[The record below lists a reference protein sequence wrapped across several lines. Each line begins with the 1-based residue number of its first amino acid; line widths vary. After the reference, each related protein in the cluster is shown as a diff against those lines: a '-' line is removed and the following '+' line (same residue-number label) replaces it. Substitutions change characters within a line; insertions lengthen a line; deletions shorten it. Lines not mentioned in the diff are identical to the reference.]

1 MINTK
6 LSGYLNIARKAN
18 ALIIGADNLDVY
30 RKKLYL
36 ILVASTAGKSTQ
48 SIVNKVVKNT
58 GCEKIETS
66 LNLSEI
72 LCISN
77 CQVVAIKNKGLAEK
91 IKENI
96 E

>member
-18 ALIIGADNLDVY
+18 ALVIGADNLDVY

>member
-18 ALIIGADNLDVY
+18 ALVIGADNLDVY

-58 GCEKIETS
+58 SCEKIETS